1 MDLDAEMKNF
11 NLVKENVL
19 SKLVKEGLLDQDD
32 ADEFAE
38 RNQVLVYKGKWFQ
51 NWFDNNVKIE
61 DSSADENNYYIKI
74 VEMKDKEDEVDRL
87 MRRTTGKY
95 D

>member
-1 MDLDAEMKNF
+1 MKNWF
-11 NLVKENVL
+11 N
-19 SKLVKEGLLDQDD
+19 
-32 ADEFAE
+32 
-38 RNQVLVYKGKWFQ
+38 
-51 NWFDNNVKIE
+51 NNVKIE
-61 DSSADENNYYIKI
+61 DPTADDNGYYIKV

>member
-1 MDLDAEMKNF
+1 MNLDAEMKNF
-11 NLVKENVL
+11 NLVKDNVL
-19 SKLVKEGLLDQDD
+19 AKLVKEGLLDQDD

-38 RNQVLVYKGKWFQ
+38 RNQVLVYKGKWFK
-51 NWFDNNVKIE
+51 NWFNNNVKIE
-61 DSSADENNYYIKI
+61 DPTADDNGYYIKV

>member
-1 MDLDAEMKNF
+1 MDLDAEMTNF
-11 NLVKENVL
+11 NLVKDNVL
-19 SKLVKEGLLDQDD
+19 DKLVKEGLLDQED

-38 RNQVLVYKGKWFQ
+38 RNQVLVYKGKWF
-51 NWFDNNVKIE
+51 NKWFENNVKLE
-61 DSSADENNYYIKI
+61 DSSADNNSYYIKI

-87 MRRTTGKY
+87 MRRTSGKY

>member
-1 MDLDAEMKNF
+1 MDLDAEMTNF
-11 NLVKENVL
+11 NLVKDNVL
-19 SKLVKEGLLDQDD
+19 DKLVKEGLLDQDD

-38 RNQVLVYKGKWFQ
+38 RNQVLVYKGKWF
-51 NWFDNNVKIE
+51 NKWFEKNVKLE
-61 DSSADENNYYIKI
+61 DSSADNNSYYIKI

>member
-1 MDLDAEMKNF
+1 MDLEAEMKNF
-11 NLVKENVL
+11 NLVKDNVL
-19 SKLVKEGLLDQDD
+19 AKLVKEGLLDQDD

-38 RNQVLVYKGKWFQ
+38 RNQVLVYKGKWFK

-61 DSSADENNYYIKI
+61 DPTADDNGYYIKI